1 MIKNKLFYWIDK
13 QKVSISEISKDTGLS
28 RTTLTDLKFHRTARI
43 DLRML
48 ETLCQYFN
56 ITPGEFFE
64 YKPKEK

>member
-1 MIKNKLFYWIDK
+1 MIKNKLFYWMDK

-43 DLRML
+43 DLRTL
-48 ETLCQYFN
+48 ESLCQYFN

-64 YKPKEK
+64 